1 MKREEILNLN
11 GELVT
16 EAQYDEI
23 AEHEDVISI
32 ENNGNSGRFV
42 DKTWYSVYLT
52 EDEEISIYL

>member
-1 MKREEILNLN
+1 MTRNDILDLN
-11 GELVT
+11 DEVVSSET
-16 EAQYDEI
+16 YDLI

-42 DKTWYSVYLT
+42 DKTWYSVFLT

>member
-1 MKREEILNLN
+1 MKREEILKLN

-16 EAQYDEI
+16 ESQYDEI

-42 DKTWYSVYLT
+42 NKIWYSVYLT